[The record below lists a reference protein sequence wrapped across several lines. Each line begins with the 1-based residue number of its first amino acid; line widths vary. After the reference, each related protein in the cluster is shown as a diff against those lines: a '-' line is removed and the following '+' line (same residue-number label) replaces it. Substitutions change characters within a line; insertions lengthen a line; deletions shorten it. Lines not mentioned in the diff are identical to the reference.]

1 MQPLLTPTN
10 PQRYRAVCL
19 CICSGVIALVGTLGY
34 ILSFAIGA
42 GPVTGLIV
50 PEINK
55 EAVRGETGVPL
66 QLPAV
71 PAPGAPWHV
80 LHIVNG

>member
-1 MQPLLTPTN
+1 MVAGMCSNPGPTSCMPAVYLL
-10 PQRYRAVCL
+10 
-19 CICSGVIALVGTLGY
+19 CSGFIALAGTLGY

-55 EAVRGETGVPL
+55 EAVWGEPL
-66 QLPAV
+66 PSALLP
-71 PAPGAPWHV
+71 WR
-80 LHIVNG
+80 LL